1 MRRLAEGKSAPREGA
16 QRVRRRRAGAKKG
29 GRRAGTK
36 GGRGSL
42 AAAAGGAIRGGE
54 GCDAPAE
61 PHAGFCSREGLKAA
75 AISKLYLQP
84 PDVKSQLTGK
94 NADAWKG

>member
-61 PHAGFCSREGLKAA
+61 PHAGFCSREDPLRGGKGE
-75 AISKLYLQP
+75 KGE
-84 PDVKSQLTGK
+84 QLVRK
-94 NADAWKG
+94 